1 MPLLPKETEILPPN
15 LFSLSTE
22 THPWGVAHV
31 RSRQEK
37 VLARYLA
44 EQEIPFYLP
53 TTTVRRKRAARTLT
67 AHLPLFTGYV
77 FHRAPN
83 DRRDLI
89 WRSNVVANLIEVPDQ
104 TQLGDE
110 LTQLRV
116 LQESGASFKLYHE
129 ILPGE
134 PVRIVEGAFAGYSG
148 VVVRAKGQD
157 RLIVSVSLLKQAV
170 SVEFDRE
177 VVAVARRA

>member
-1 MPLLPKETEILPPN
+1 MPLLPKEPEILPADI
-15 LFSLSTE
+15 FSLAIR

-53 TTTVRRKRAARTLT
+53 TTTVRRKRAGRTLT
-67 AHLPLFTGYV
+67 SHLPLFAGYV
-77 FHRAPN
+77 FHRAP
-83 DRRDLI
+83 DARRDLI

-104 TQLGDE
+104 VQLGEE
-110 LTQLRV
+110 LAQLRS
-116 LQESGASFKLYHE
+116 LQESGASFKLYHAL
-129 ILPGE
+129 LPGE
-134 PVRIVEGAFAGYSG
+134 PVRIVEGVFAGYSG
-148 VVVRAKGQD
+148 VVVRAKGQE
-157 RLIVSVSLLKQAV
+157 RLIVSVSLLRQAV

-177 VVAVARRA
+177 VVQRR